1 MFGEPTDVKTQTV
14 ARASYQEFV
23 TVAQPWNVT
32 FQENMGV
39 DHDITLEQLRSLT
52 MSMDPQVRYFS
63 GTATYTTSVNLEKV
77 PHKVVMDL
85 GKVGDMASVR
95 INGKDAGFAW
105 KSPFIYDVSGLLREG
120 ENTIEVEVTNRWANR
135 VIGEIPKPKKERL
148 TFTVMDFYK
157 PNAPL
162 FPSGLM
168 GPVKLFEVR

>member
-1 MFGEPTDVKTQTV
+1 
-14 ARASYQEFV
+14 
-23 TVAQPWNVT
+23 
-32 FQENMGV
+32 
-39 DHDITLEQLRSLT
+39 
-52 MSMDPQVRYFS
+52 
-63 GTATYTTSVNLEKV
+63 
-77 PHKVVMDL
+77 MDL
-85 GKVGDMASVR
+85 GKVGDMANVR